1 MEFLLIIPIGF
12 IFLIVWFAWTIIK
25 DNHEIKA
32 FRKEQDATRALE
44 AAKLQRLVNE
54 DLQFFDFETE
64 LVSIGMPANKR
75 IPYLTNRQ
83 AIRRAAVAQ
92 YDSYYSSTQF
102 VSIYSP
108 DRKVIRLE
116 MFAWRMNEY
125 DADAALK
132 YCLFTKGATKVSI
145 PRLLQSM
152 LAA

>member
-12 IFLIVWFAWTIIK
+12 IIGVLWFIWIIIK
-25 DNHEIKA
+25 DNREFKA
-32 FRKEQDATRALE
+32 IRKEQDTTRAQE
-44 AAKLQRLVNE
+44 AAKLQKLINK
-54 DLQFFDFETE
+54 DLAFFDFETE
-64 LVSIGMPANKR
+64 LVATGMPANKK
-75 IPYLTNRQ
+75 IPYLTNRH
-83 AIRRAAVAQ
+83 AIRRAAEAQ

-102 VSIYSP
+102 MSIYSP